1 MAGYLTELEYRRDNS
16 SIYKNLLQS
25 NEQIISNLELSNLNL
40 QNKVELLENKIQ
52 LYDSMKPAFYD
63 NFIFGFV
70 AGSILYTAL
79 IILIK

>member
-25 NEQIISNLELSNLNL
+25 YERIISDLGLTNLNL

>member
-25 NEQIISNLELSNLNL
+25 SEQMIDNLEVANLNL
-40 QNKVELLENKIQ
+40 KNKIELLENKIQ
-52 LYDSMKPAFYD
+52 IYNSTKPAFYD
-63 NFIFGFV
+63 NFVFGFI

-79 IILIK
+79 IIIIK